1 MKKASRTILRAKYIG
16 ALIKIRRKNDEVLCR
31 IVSDIEPIRGH
42 GRFVCV
48 AEDGRGFTVSDNY
61 VMSQAYG
68 AKR

>member
-16 ALIKIRRKNDEVLCR
+16 ALIKIRCQNTDVPCR
-31 IVSDIEPIRGH
+31 IVSDIEPIRGQ

-48 AEDGRGFTVSDNY
+48 AEDGRGFTVSDSF